1 MDNYKNWV
9 TLLYSDWYLLRAK
22 FRNDSNFLVR
32 EIGQER
38 GVEERNS
45 VVEVSWEV
53 EEGDGD
59 RNPVCKYFEKKKD
72 RESSSS
78 LSFNKFQLATNKM
91 LEYDMPRI

>member
-1 MDNYKNWV
+1 MITITTAQWIIIKIELHCY
-9 TLLYSDWYLLRAK
+9 TGDWYLLRAK

-59 RNPVCKYFEKKKD
+59 RNPVCKYFEKKRIVKVHLV
-72 RESSSS
+72 S
-78 LSFNKFQLATNKM
+78 LLISFSWQQI
-91 LEYDMPRI
+91 RC